1 MTSQLLIPES
11 PAMPVV
17 AKGAVGANASEP
29 TVEPSPSPA
38 SNPSVCAPVM
48 KLPYQKTHQV
58 ELLNL
63 QAETEALLQ
72 RLRVLKQQKSTEANS
87 LTMAV
92 AGE

>member
-1 MTSQLLIPES
+1 
-11 PAMPVV
+11 MPVV
-17 AKGAVGANASEP
+17 AEDAVGTNAAEP
-29 TVEPSPSPA
+29 TVEPSANSA
-38 SNPSVCAPVM
+38 SNPSACAPVM

-72 RLRVLKQQKSTEANS
+72 RLRVLKQQKSAEANS
-87 LTMAV
+87 LTVAV